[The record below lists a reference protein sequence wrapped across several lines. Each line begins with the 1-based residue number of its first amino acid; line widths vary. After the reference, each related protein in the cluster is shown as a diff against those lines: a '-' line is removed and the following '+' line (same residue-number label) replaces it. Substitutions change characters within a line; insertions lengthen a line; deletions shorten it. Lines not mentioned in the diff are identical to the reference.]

1 MRKGHSKFKYSTFT
15 LLGFLVIG
23 ATILLSFIKLNILP
37 TYEVCQ
43 EIDNLNGV
51 SVFYNLNFSN
61 VSGRNFSSNG
71 YNLGLTK

>member
-23 ATILLSFIKLNILP
+23 ATILLSFNKLNILP

-51 SVFYNLNFSN
+51 SVFL
-61 VSGRNFSSNG
+61 
-71 YNLGLTK
+71 